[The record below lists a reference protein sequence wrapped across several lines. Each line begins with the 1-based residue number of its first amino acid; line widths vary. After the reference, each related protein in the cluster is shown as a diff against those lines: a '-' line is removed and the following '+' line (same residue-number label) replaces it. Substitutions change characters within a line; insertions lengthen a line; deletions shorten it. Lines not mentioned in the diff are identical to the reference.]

1 MRPRTLKQGMTLV
14 ELMIVVVIVGVLSVL
29 AITGYRKY
37 TFRARNS
44 EAINFLQSI
53 RAAQEAY
60 YQSFGR
66 YCGGPA
72 AALWPDEI
80 PREEKVE
87 WGAPQPL
94 AWRHLGVKSP
104 GWVWFQYEVRAGGP
118 ADAAGPSF
126 ENQPER
132 PWFVAQARGD
142 FIRGNPT
149 SLFEITSETETV
161 YVENENH

>member
-1 MRPRTLKQGMTLV
+1 MRPSKWTRGMTLV

-53 RAAQEAY
+53 RAAQEGY
-60 YQSFGR
+60 FQSFGR
-66 YCGGPA
+66 YCGSPA
-72 AALWPDEI
+72 PSLWPAQM
-80 PREEKVE
+80 PQEEKLE
-87 WGAPQPL
+87 WGAPQPP
-94 AWRHLGVKSP
+94 AWQHLGVKSP
-104 GWVWFQYEVRAGGP
+104 GWVWFQYDIRAGGP
-118 ADAAGPSF
+118 NDPAGASF
-126 ENQPER
+126 DDQPAR

-142 FIRGNPT
+142 FIAGGPT

>member
-1 MRPRTLKQGMTLV
+1 MRRPKWTQGMTLV

-53 RAAQEAY
+53 RASQEAY

-66 YCGGPA
+66 YCGTPA
-72 AALWPDEI
+72 AALWPAQV
-80 PREEKVE
+80 PREEKLE

-104 GWVWFQYEVRAGGP
+104 GWVWFQYELRAGGP
-118 ADAAGPSF
+118 NDAAGASF
-126 ENQPER
+126 EDQPEGQ
-132 PWFVAQARGD
+132 WFVAQAHGD
-142 FIRGNPT
+142 FIEGGLT